1 MLLRRVAIVIAERPL
16 PMKTLQLVLVFI
28 VAFSLGVYVERNEQD
43 GALSLDPQPNHATQG
58 CKTDLLVVFPFA
70 SNQSQL
76 STVMD
81 ALYTHYPAWSI
92 RRDGA
97 TTFRVIMR
105 VPKAMT
111 IDEVKLESQA
121 IGGEPALCFT
131 PELRKEIEALAA
143 ETLQKTAPNN

>member
-1 MLLRRVAIVIAERPL
+1 MLLRHVAIVKKERSH

-28 VAFSLGVYVERNEQD
+28 VAFSLGIYVERSGQID
-43 GALSLDPQPNHATQG
+43 ATSLVEPTNNATQG
-58 CKTDLLVVFPFA
+58 CKTDLLVVFPFEI
-70 SNQSQL
+70 NQTQL
-76 STVMD
+76 STVTE
-81 ALYTHYPAWSI
+81 ALYNHYTEWSI

-105 VPKAMT
+105 VPKSLT

-121 IGGEPALCFT
+121 MGGEPALCFT

-143 ETLQKTAPNN
+143 ETLQKAALK

>member
-1 MLLRRVAIVIAERPL
+1 
-16 PMKTLQLVLVFI
+16 MKTLQLILVFI
-28 VAFSLGVYVERNEQD
+28 VAFSLGIYVERQEQA
-43 GALSLDPQPNHATQG
+43 GTPPFVAESSNATQG
-58 CKTDLLVVFPFA
+58 CKTDLLVVFPFEI
-70 SNQSQL
+70 NQTQL

-81 ALYTHYPAWSI
+81 ALYNHYPEWSI

-97 TTFRVIMR
+97 STLRVLMR
-105 VPKAMT
+105 VPKSMT

-143 ETLQKTAPNN
+143 ETLQKQR

>member
-1 MLLRRVAIVIAERPL
+1 
-16 PMKTLQLVLVFI
+16 MKTLQLVLVFI
-28 VAFSLGVYVERNEQD
+28 VAFSLGVYVTEHKEQL
-43 GALSLDPQPNHATQG
+43 GTSAFVAQTNNGTQG
-58 CKTDLLVVFPFA
+58 CKSDLLVVFPFEI
-70 SNQSQL
+70 NQTQL
-76 STVMD
+76 STVME
-81 ALYTHYPAWSI
+81 ALYSHYPAWSV

-105 VPKAMT
+105 VPKSMT

-143 ETLQKTAPNN
+143 ETLQKTAQK